1 MQTITCLFERIK
13 KAFYLPRRRGKK
25 YCMQQMESLV
35 EYGSRRVIITITAIF
50 CALLEIVDTTI
61 VNVAL
66 NDMRGS
72 LGATLT
78 EVAWVITAYA
88 IGNVII
94 VPMTSWL
101 SVQFGRRNYFAA
113 SIILFTVCSFL
124 CGNASGIWELVLFR
138 FLQGLGGGALLV
150 TSQTIIT
157 ESYPPEKRSM
167 AQAIYGLGVIIG
179 PTLGPPLGGYIVDH
193 ASWPYIFYINIPIGV
208 IATLLTLQFVR
219 SPKYGEKSTGS
230 DIDWLGIGL
239 LALTVGS
246 LQYVLEKGQDDDWF
260 NSSAILYLAVAAFLG
275 LFFFIW
281 RETSF
286 KNPIV
291 ELRVLKN
298 GNLRVGTIL
307 SFIMGFG
314 LYGSTFI
321 IPLYTQSI
329 LGWTAQQAGMLMVP
343 AALTTAVMMPMIG
356 KLLQK
361 GVPQQYLVAGGMLLF
376 SIFTFWG
383 YFILTPDTDSD
394 AFFWMLI
401 VRGLGMG
408 MLFIPITAL
417 SLSTL
422 KGQQIGQGA
431 AFTGMMRQLGGS
443 FGVALITTFMARQNM
458 VHRSDLVSK
467 LDVSNPA
474 VQQRV
479 QALQHSFINKGMNAD
494 VALKSSYSSLDH
506 MVTKQAA
513 VLSYMDVFFYL
524 GLIFLICV
532 PFVIMVKGN
541 KAKKIDLG
549 EAMH

>member
-1 MQTITCLFERIK
+1 
-13 KAFYLPRRRGKK
+13 
-25 YCMQQMESLV
+25 MQQMESLV
-35 EYGSRRVIITITAIF
+35 EYGSRRVIITITAII

-66 NDMRGS
+66 NDMRGT

-78 EVAWVITAYA
+78 EVGWVVTAYA

-101 SVQFGRRNYFAA
+101 SQQFGRSNYFAA

-124 CGNASGIWELVLFR
+124 CGNATGIVELVLFR

-157 ESYPPEKRSM
+157 ESYPPEKRGM

-179 PTLGPPLGGYIVDH
+179 PTLGPPLGGYIVTH
-193 ASWPYIFYINIPIGV
+193 ASWPLIFYINIPIGV

-219 SPKYGEKSTGS
+219 SPKYGEKTAVA
-230 DIDWLGIGL
+230 DVDWLGIAL
-239 LALTVGS
+239 LAVTVGS

-260 NSSAILYLAVAAFLG
+260 SSGLIVTLAITSFLG
-275 LFFFIW
+275 LYFFIW
-281 RETSF
+281 RELTV
-286 KNPIV
+286 KKPIV

-329 LGWTAQQAGMLMVP
+329 LGWTAQEAGMLMVP
-343 AALTTAVMMPMIG
+343 AALTTAFMMPIIG
-356 KLLQK
+356 TLLQK
-361 GVPQQYLVAGGMLLF
+361 GVPQQYLAASGFILF
-376 SIFTFWG
+376 AVFTFWG
-383 YFILTPDTDSD
+383 YVILTPDTNADD
-394 AFFWMLI
+394 FFWMLI
-401 VRGLGMG
+401 VRGVGMG
-408 MLFIPITAL
+408 MLFIPITTL

-422 KGQQIGQGA
+422 KGQEIGQGA

-443 FGVALITTFMARQNM
+443 FGIALITTFISRQNV
-458 VHRSDLVSK
+458 VHRTSLVSH
-467 LDVSNPA
+467 LDINNPS
-474 VQQRV
+474 VQQTV
-479 QALQHSFINKGMNAD
+479 QTIQQGLMRQGRSAAD
-494 VALKSSYSSLDH
+494 ALKTAYAALDGR
-506 MVTKQAA
+506 VSKQAA
-513 VLSYMDVFFYL
+513 VLSYMDVFLYL
-524 GLIFLICV
+524 GIAFLLCV
-532 PFVIMVKGN
+532 PFIIMAKGT
-541 KAKKIDLG
+541 KKKKVDLS